1 MKKRY
6 QIGLVVIGCLIAL
19 IGLSYAYFVATN
31 TGGGKGEEITVKTY
45 TIDNVGFNVEGEIE
59 FNDLDIY
66 PGHKNIV
73 KIKATAIGEED
84 IINYR
89 LLWEGTNSLNTPL
102 KYYVY
107 KTKSSE
113 TAKITCQKQVEQ
125 IGARKYYYETC
136 TSEGIEN
143 LGPVIKEG
151 EITKSEEKREFVL
164 AEDEV
169 IKGTKEGNEVYY
181 YVVLEYPNLNE
192 SQNIDMGGKLEGI
205 LTVKKKEDTIVDV
218 KIKKMYQETTNGYEE
233 ITSQPKEGYV
243 VNEEKSTCSNNA
255 VAVAKGRKILI
266 TNLSTSNTECNIYFD
281 KDKEKPVVNN
291 IIEEVKEKEIKI
303 KVEAVDNV
311 GVTEYWYAINDNE
324 FVKGEKDT
332 YTYNN
337 LNPNTNYEIKVYVK
351 DSAGNQSET
360 YTKTITTAPDTTAP
374 IINKVTTSVTRTE
387 INVVVDA
394 SDDIGVTEYY
404 FQIDNN
410 TPIRSTTNTY
420 KFTGLA
426 IGSTHTITV
435 YVKDATGN
443 QSTITTKEVST
454 EPDRV
459 KPTITNI
466 TSSVTMTEINVTV
479 IATDDVGVTEHWY
492 SIDNGS
498 FVKGTG
504 NTYKFTGLGVNSTHT
519 ISVYVKD
526 AAGNTSDVSAEII
539 VTAPDTVK
547 PTISN
552 VTTSVTKTEINI
564 TVSASDN
571 VGVTEYWYQ
580 LDSNAVVKGTG
591 NTHKFSGL
599 AAGSSHTVKVYVK
612 DAAGNQS
619 DTTTKSITTDRPTGG
634 DIVLGNITV
643 NSGTPNFANAA
654 TTDEGVYKVE
664 DGMYG
669 GYSYY
674 WRGAVTNNYVKFGG
688 FCWRIIRINGDGSIR
703 LIYDGATCHANGT
716 KTAESIAIPNVNY
729 NTRANQPNHV
739 GWTYEGTNQRTLD
752 GTSSN
757 AKTQIESWYSSNL
770 ASYASKIADGKY
782 CNDRELQ
789 SGSTWVISGRTFYY
803 AGYKRLYTDYAPTLS
818 CVSGDVYTLKV
829 GLITADEVEFAGG
842 KNATTNNT
850 SYYLYNGQN
859 YWTMS
864 PYRWDASYAIV
875 FSVGSYGALSWT
887 YVVTSNSFNLRPVIN
902 LKADITFSGGNG
914 TQTNPYVVQ

>member
-394 SDDIGVTEYY
+394 SDDIGVTEY
-404 FQIDNN
+404 
-410 TPIRSTTNTY
+410 
-420 KFTGLA
+420 
-426 IGSTHTITV
+426 
-435 YVKDATGN
+435 
-443 QSTITTKEVST
+443 
-454 EPDRV
+454 
-459 KPTITNI
+459 
-466 TSSVTMTEINVTV
+466 
-479 IATDDVGVTEHWY
+479 
-492 SIDNGS
+492 
-498 FVKGTG
+498 
-504 NTYKFTGLGVNSTHT
+504 
-519 ISVYVKD
+519 
-526 AAGNTSDVSAEII
+526 
-539 VTAPDTVK
+539 
-547 PTISN
+547 
-552 VTTSVTKTEINI
+552 
-564 TVSASDN
+564 
-571 VGVTEYWYQ
+571 WYQ
-580 LDSNAVVKGTG
+580 LDNNAVVKGTG
-591 NTHKFSGL
+591 NTHKFTGL
-599 AAGSSHTVKVYVK
+599 AAGSTYTVKVYVK
-612 DAAGNQS
+612 DATGNQS
-619 DTTTKSITTDRPTGG
+619 DTTTNNVQTTAPSGSET
-634 DIVLGNITV
+634 ILGNITV
-643 NSGTPNFANAA
+643 KSGTPTFSSISMV
-654 TTDEGVYKVE
+654 DDGVYKVS

-669 GYSYY
+669 GTSYY
-674 WRGAVTNNYVKFGG
+674 WRGAVRNNYVKFGG
-688 FCWRIIRINGDGSIR
+688 FCWRIIRINGDGSMR
-703 LIYDGATCHANGT
+703 LIYDGTTCHANGKST
-716 KTAESIAIPNVNY
+716 TESIAKTNVVYNLTRNKSNY
-729 NTRANQPNHV
+729 V
-739 GWTYEGTNQRTLD
+739 GWTYNGTSQRTLS
-752 GTSSN
+752 GTESN
-757 AKTQIESWYSSNL
+757 AKTQLESWYSSNL
-770 ASYASKIADGKY
+770 ASYDGKIAYGKY
-782 CNDRELQ
+782 CNDRNAA
-789 SGSTWVISGRTFYY
+789 SGYTWAINGNLFNY
-803 AGYKRLYTDYAPTLS
+803 AGYKRLYTDYSPTLS
-818 CVSGDVYTLKV
+818 CNSGDVYTLKV
-829 GLITADEVEFAGG
+829 GLITADEVVMAGG
-842 KNATTNNT
+842 KYGKENGQ
-850 SYYLYNGQN
+850 YYIYNGQN
-859 YWTMS
+859 YWAMS
-864 PYRWDASYAIV
+864 PSHWNGNYAYV
-875 FSVGSYGALSWT
+875 FYVSVNGHLSFD
-887 YVVTSNSFNLRPVIN
+887 YVSNTTPGLRPVIN
-902 LKADITFSGGNG
+902 LKSDVTFSGGNG
-914 TQTNPYVVQ
+914 TQTNPYVVS